1 MDHEEGSVLYMAGG
15 EWPDQNPN
23 ETFWQFNSVL
33 DEWKE
38 LNSLLTPRSEL
49 GKNILSHLIFQ
60 IIKISGLNLF
70 YFF

>member
-1 MDHEEGSVLYMAGG
+1 LLYENFLLEFEEGAVLYMAGG

-49 GKNILSHLIFQ
+49 GK
-60 IIKISGLNLF
+60 K
-70 YFF
+70 